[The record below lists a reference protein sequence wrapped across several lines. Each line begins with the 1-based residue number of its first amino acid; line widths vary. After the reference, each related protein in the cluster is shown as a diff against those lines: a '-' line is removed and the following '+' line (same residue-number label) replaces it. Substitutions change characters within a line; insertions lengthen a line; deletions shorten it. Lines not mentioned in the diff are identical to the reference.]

1 MEPSVEPFG
10 SPRWICPREPARVRK
25 QFCPDTMAEDPKA
38 IAVGEK
44 HNGLEMT
51 SEIYLI
57 HPDFRITTLMS
68 LGLKSQLA
76 ACLANHRLQDQTIAT
91 SHGTNLSIIK
101 QRNAWDESMHRI
113 TINSSGRGERLRCQD
128 GKRMTD
134 KLTLALLLFPQNLQ
148 RISVS

>member
-1 MEPSVEPFG
+1 MEPFG

-91 SHGTNLSIIK
+91 SHGRNLRSSNKGMLEMNQCI
-101 QRNAWDESMHRI
+101 ESQSTQVAGVKDSAVKMAR
-113 TINSSGRGERLRCQD
+113 E
-128 GKRMTD
+128 
-134 KLTLALLLFPQNLQ
+134 
-148 RISVS
+148 